1 MIMGSLQSDIEA
13 SLSELRRLTATDFA
27 ALAWADSNE
36 QTIRWKYASG
46 NRNDRYKRIV
56 LRLGKGIAGKVMRSG
71 RLMVI
76 HSFSPKS
83 GDDPREYPILLA
95 ENLKSIV
102 GVPVLVNDRV
112 LGVLLV
118 GCRYEREFES
128 DMVELVNSFA
138 EQVGTMIQQRGG
150 TANASVR
157 SISVYRDLGSHES
170 L

>member
-1 MIMGSLQSDIEA
+1 MGSIQSDIEA

-71 RLMVI
+71 RPMVI
-76 HSFSPKS
+76 YSFSPKS

-102 GVPVLVNDRV
+102 GVPVLVNGRV

-118 GCRYEREFES
+118 GCRNEQVFET
-128 DMVELVNSFA
+128 DIVELVSSFG
-138 EQVGTMIQQRGG
+138 EQLGNMIQQKGG
-150 TANASVR
+150 SANASVR
-157 SISVYRDLGSHES
+157 SLTVYRDLGNHES

>member
-1 MIMGSLQSDIEA
+1 MNMGSLQGDIEA
-13 SLSELRRLTATDFA
+13 SLNELRRLTATDFA
-27 ALAWADSNE
+27 ALAWADSTE

-71 RLMVI
+71 RPMVVS
-76 HSFSPKS
+76 SFSPKS

-102 GVPVLVNDRV
+102 GIPVLVNERV

-118 GCRYEREFES
+118 GCRFERTYESEL
-128 DMVELVNSFA
+128 VELVGSFA
-138 EQVGTMIQQRGG
+138 EQLGTMMQQKRGA
-150 TANASVR
+150 ANAT
-157 SISVYRDLGSHES
+157 I
-170 L
+170 